1 MEGVDIFVRS
11 YSLAY
16 GALADV
22 RREGELKQNA
32 IHLRGG
38 VGGRR
43 RRSGRGGGGGGGE
56 EGGGK
61 YK

>member
-1 MEGVDIFVRS
+1 MEGVDIFVWS
-11 YSLAY
+11 NSLAY

-38 VGGRR
+38 VGGE
-43 RRSGRGGGGGGGE
+43 GRGGGGGGGGRG
-56 EGGGK
+56 EGRGK